1 MATSPHLVYE
11 FGPFRLDL
19 QQRTLLRD
27 GEPVALAPKIWD
39 TLALLIEKRGR
50 ILEKDEML
58 EILWPESFVEES
70 NLSQNIFV
78 LRKLLGDDRNGSAF
92 IQTVPRRG
100 YKFVA
105 TVKELEI
112 TKPGSDRSTT
122 DYWNRHSPFRALQA
136 FEPEDA
142 WLFFG
147 RGSETAD
154 LLARLANF
162 RALAVVGNSGCGK
175 SSLVRAG
182 LIPALQAGRFSYRG
196 SPVNSWRTVVF
207 RPSATPFDYLAEA
220 LPKQLAS
227 HLSLREQAEFIADC
241 REKLP
246 AGGDSL
252 RNAIS
257 ALADASTDNFE
268 QQHIL
273 MVADQF
279 EEIFTLTTDPRI
291 RQQYIEALLASARMD
306 SPIPVHLV
314 LVLRADFYPHC
325 LVHPAL
331 TRCLESNL
339 FNVPRMEQA
348 QLRESVE
355 KRLALASAGA
365 EPGLIDSLLEDAGTQ
380 PGNLPLLE
388 HALAQLWEKSHGSPR
403 VLSNQAYSEMGRLR
417 GALGRHADEV
427 YESLGDV
434 ALQKLAQ
441 RIFLELVHLREGAQ
455 DTRRR
460 VSKLELSSLGPA
472 DKIESVLVRL
482 VSSRLVSTGRE
493 SSETFVEVSHE
504 ALIREWPA
512 LRSWLEENRE
522 ELMLERRLCQ
532 AAAEWQALNQ
542 DTGALLRGSR
552 LAQAEEWLSKHSGPP
567 ALLQRFVEASAD
579 ERAQAIR
586 KEREAQER
594 DLAQQRNAAIA
605 ERRSAARFRW
615 LSSVL
620 GVMLLV
626 AVSSA
631 FFAYHLEVL
640 EKSRTLAAESGE
652 LLPRDHGQALALAI
666 TSWRTASTDQAHLA
680 IAKAFP
686 EMIATMNQGGPVLHV
701 AFSSDGQRILTASK
715 DHAARVWSADQGEL
729 LATLQGHSATV
740 EDAEFSPDGT
750 LIVTAS
756 DDKTARLWQS
766 DNGRLLFTLRGHTG
780 PVWGAAFSPDG
791 KRVVT
796 ASDDKTARIWAVA
809 DGRVVATLRGHTSTV
824 GTAKFSPDG
833 RRIITTSWDRTARV
847 WDASDGTLLLTLKH
861 NAEVIDAAFSPDN
874 RRIATAAMDN
884 KARVWD
890 SAEGRL
896 LFTLQ
901 HDGPVF
907 DVRYSPDGQLIAT
920 ASRDRTARVW
930 RSSDGRLL
938 STLQH
943 DGAVRHTA
951 FTRNGRW
958 VVTASADHTARVWNS
973 SNGMLLGIVEEETGE
988 LVDAAISADGT
999 RIVTAGGD
1007 HTARLWNTMSA
1018 YSSTVLRGHTY
1029 VVNHVEFS
1037 PDRERLLTVGQDD
1050 TVRLWSNP
1058 DGMPLATLH
1067 GSAHGFRQAHFSP
1080 DGRRVITA
1088 GEDDTARIWSSSD
1101 GRLLGTLEGHT
1112 DTIRQAEYSPDGK
1125 RIVTASNDQTARIWD
1140 AENNRLVAIL
1150 RGHTDQ
1156 VVNAAFSADGKQI
1169 VTASKDN
1176 TARVW
1181 NSANGQLL
1189 ALLKGH
1195 TAPVWR
1201 AVFSP
1206 DGSRIV
1212 TASFDHTA
1220 RVWSASDGRLLA
1232 TLEGHSDRLSDADF
1246 SPDGRLIVT
1255 AAWDKTARL
1264 WNSADYRWI
1273 ATLKGHTGNVVTA
1286 VFSRDSQRVITA
1298 SEDQTARIWNS
1309 TNGRLVTILDG
1320 HTGGIWQA
1328 VFSPDGRTLATA
1340 SRDQTARIWR
1350 VLTLSDVEAA
1360 LAQ

>member
-1 MATSPHLVYE
+1 MATSPHVVYE

-19 QQRTLLRD
+19 QQRTLVRD
-27 GEPVALAPKIWD
+27 GEPVPLAPKIWD
-39 TLALLIEKRGR
+39 TLTLLIKKRDR
-50 ILEKDEML
+50 VLEKGEML

-105 TVKELEI
+105 AVKDLELA
-112 TKPGSDRSTT
+112 KPGSDLSAT

-147 RGSETAD
+147 RDSETAD

-162 RALAVVGNSGCGK
+162 PALAVVGNSGCGK

-196 SPVNSWRTVVF
+196 SRISSWRIVVF
-207 RPSATPFDYLAEA
+207 RPSARPFDYLAEV
-220 LPKQLAS
+220 LPKQLAP
-227 HLSLREQAEFIADC
+227 HLSLRQQAEFIADC

-246 AGGDSL
+246 LGGDSL

-279 EEIFTLTTDPRI
+279 EEIFTLTADPRV
-291 RQQYIEALLASARMD
+291 RQQYIDALIDAARID
-306 SPIPVHLV
+306 SPIPVRLV

-325 LVHPAL
+325 LAHPAL
-331 TRCLESNL
+331 SRCLENNL
-339 FNVPRMEQA
+339 FNVPRMLQD

-355 KRLALASAGA
+355 KRLALASAAA
-365 EPGLIDSLLEDAGTQ
+365 EPGLIDSLLEGAGSQ
-380 PGNLPLLE
+380 PGDLPLLE

-403 VLSNQAYSEMGRLR
+403 VLSNQAYSEIGRLR

-427 YESLGDV
+427 YESLGDD
-434 ALQKLAQ
+434 AQKKLAQ
-441 RIFLELVHLREGAQ
+441 RIFLELVHIREGAQ

-460 VSKLELSSLGPA
+460 VSKSELASLGPA

-482 VSSRLVSTGRE
+482 VASRLVSTGRE
-493 SSETFVEVSHE
+493 GGENFVEVSHE

-512 LRSWLEENRE
+512 LRKWVEENRE
-522 ELMLERRLCQ
+522 ELMLARRLFQ
-532 AAAEWQALNQ
+532 AAAEWEALNY
-542 DTGALLRGSR
+542 DTGALLRGAR
-552 LAQAEEWLSKHSGPP
+552 LAQAEEWLSKHSETP
-567 ALLQRFVEASAD
+567 ARIRRFVKASVE
-579 ERAQAIR
+579 EREDGIR
-586 KEREAQER
+586 REREAHER
-594 DLAQQRNAAIA
+594 ELVQQKTVAIL

-615 LSSVL
+615 LSTVL

-626 AVSSA
+626 AVASA
-631 FFAYHLEVL
+631 FFAYQLEVL
-640 EKSRTLAAESGE
+640 EKSRSLAAQSRE

-666 TSWRTASTDQAHLA
+666 RSWRTAATDGSHLA
-680 IAKAFP
+680 IARAFP
-686 EMIATMNQGGPVLHV
+686 QVLSTMNHGGDVLHV
-701 AFSSDGQRILTASK
+701 AFSPDGQRIVTASK
-715 DHAARVWSADQGEL
+715 DSAARLWSADQGQL
-729 LATLQGHSATV
+729 LATLQGHSAAV
-740 EDAEFSPDGT
+740 EDAGFSPDGT
-750 LIVTAS
+750 MIATGS
-756 DDKTARLWQS
+756 DDKTTRLWES
-766 DNGRLLFTLRGHTG
+766 NTGRLLFTLRGHTG
-780 PVWGAAFSPDG
+780 PVWGATFSPDG
-791 KRVVT
+791 KRIVT
-796 ASDDKTARIWAVA
+796 ASDDKTARIWSIA
-809 DGRVVATLRGHTSTV
+809 DGRMLATLRGHTNTV

-833 RRIITTSWDRTARV
+833 HRIITTSWDRTARV
-847 WDASDGTLLLTLKH
+847 WDATDGTLLLTLKH

-874 RRIATAAMDN
+874 RRIATAGMDN
-884 KARVWD
+884 SVRVWD
-890 SAEGRL
+890 LDDGRL

-920 ASRDRTARVW
+920 ASQDRTARVW
-930 RSSDGRLL
+930 RSEDGRLL
-938 STLQH
+938 LTLHH
-943 DGAVRHTA
+943 DGPVRQTA
-951 FTRNGRW
+951 FSRNGRW
-958 VVTASADHTARVWNS
+958 IITASADHTARLWNS
-973 SNGMLLGIVEEETGE
+973 SNGVLLGMLEGDTGE
-988 LVDAAISADGT
+988 VVKAAISADGT
-999 RIVTAGGD
+999 RIVTASD
-1007 HTARLWNTMSA
+1007 HTARLWNTVTA
-1018 YSSTVLRGHTY
+1018 YSSAILRGHTY
-1029 VVNHVEFS
+1029 LVNHIEFS
-1037 PDRERLLTVGQDD
+1037 SHGERLLTVGQDD
-1050 TVRLWSNP
+1050 TVRLWSSR
-1058 DGMPLATLH
+1058 DGTPLVTLH
-1067 GSAHGFRQAHFSP
+1067 GIARGFRQAHFSP

-1088 GEDDTARIWSSSD
+1088 GEDHTARIWTSSN

-1112 DTIRQAEYSPDGK
+1112 DTIRQAEFSPDGK
-1125 RIVTASNDQTARIWD
+1125 LVVTASNDQTARIWNAQD
-1140 AENNRLVAIL
+1140 NRLVAIL

-1181 NSANGQLL
+1181 NSADGQLV

-1232 TLEGHSDRLSDADF
+1232 TLEGHSDRVSDADF

-1255 AAWDKTARL
+1255 AGWDKTARL
-1264 WNSADYRWI
+1264 WSSADYHLI
-1273 ATLKGHTGNVVTA
+1273 ATLTGHTGNVVTA
-1286 VFSRDSQRVITA
+1286 AFSPDGQRVITA

-1309 TNGRLVTILDG
+1309 TDGRLVTILDG

-1328 VFSPDGRTLATA
+1328 VFSSDVKTLATA

-1350 VLTLSDVEAA
+1350 VLTLSDIEAA
-1360 LAQ
+1360 FAH